1 MTHQRGIA
9 TCDGLSDAST
19 LRNAASG
26 VQPGDLSLQALT
38 HLFRD
43 QLPAVWQS
51 SRCASSVVAKP
62 KLIDGSNAV
71 VHNA

>member
-43 QLPAVWQS
+43 QFAGGVAVKPLRQLS
-51 SRCASSVVAKP
+51 GGKAKA
-62 KLIDGSNAV
+62 D
-71 VHNA
+71 